1 MVFLKISFTVLIMYL
16 PRKLRLTDHS
26 TCYIKVV
33 IRILV
38 DYGSY
43 VRFRPQNSIRLG
55 VENFKKLLIAQLA
68 SVNKLVPTENVTNHV
83 FSLRLRWS
91 GRCSIIKFTTVY
103 LPVNNL
109 SGTNGNTK
117 MRMFQAFVHFS
128 TAFCHV
134 DLDTLNEEVHKSAFD
149 AHNIMRLPSWLDE
162 NSIKMVTP
170 Q

>member
-1 MVFLKISFTVLIMYL
+1 M
-16 PRKLRLTDHS
+16 
-26 TCYIKVV
+26 
-33 IRILV
+33 
-38 DYGSY
+38 
-43 VRFRPQNSIRLG
+43 
-55 VENFKKLLIAQLA
+55 
-68 SVNKLVPTENVTNHV
+68 
-83 FSLRLRWS
+83 
-91 GRCSIIKFTTVY
+91 Y

-109 SGTNGNTK
+109 SGTNDNTT

-149 AHNIMRLPSWLDE
+149 AYNIMRLPSWLDE